1 VINKH
6 RHIRPAKRHIY
17 RYAKRQNK
25 TMETIAKIIR
35 ILTILFYVVIF
46 SLSFYFVRYTVLFIK
61 ENEIIDINPSWN
73 ALTGKTKIMEFKDPN
88 SRESNRVYF
97 VISNPPE
104 KEDSLLNLV
113 SEHFRSYAPNDTIK
127 KYGGMYVHEYYKETW
142 NTRYDYKTPKGKD
155 FGYDYISRRGNDLLV
170 MINVWP
176 ELNKCE
182 IELYKK
188 GYVDRKIKTKWK

>member
-1 VINKH
+1 VKNKH

-17 RYAKRQNK
+17 RCAKRQNK

-35 ILTILFYVVIF
+35 ILTILFYIVIF
-46 SLSFYFVRYTVLFIK
+46 SLSFCFVRYAVLFIK
-61 ENEIIDINPSWN
+61 ENEIIYINPSWN
-73 ALTGKTKIMEFKDPN
+73 ALTGKTKIMEFKDPD
-88 SRESNRVYF
+88 SRESNYVRF

-113 SEHFRSYAPNDTIK
+113 SEHFRSYAAK
-127 KYGGMYVHEYYKETW
+127 KNYYDGNYVHVYYKETW

-155 FGYDYISRRGNDLLV
+155 FGYDYISRRRNDLLV
-170 MINVWP
+170 DISVWP
-176 ELNKCE
+176 ELNDCR

-188 GYVDRKIKTKWK
+188 GRLNRVIERKWK